1 MITDVVPA
9 ERVVEAA
16 REAAAPLITLD
27 TRAYAL
33 SKQRL
38 RAMAVRWA
46 EERVESELVALPSG
60 PR

>member
-1 MITDVVPA
+1 MVTDVVPA
-9 ERVVEAA
+9 EQVIDAA
-16 REAAAPLITLD
+16 RAAAAGLASLD

-46 EERVESELVALPSG
+46 DERVESELVALPS
-60 PR
+60 PQR